1 MAKQGNSRK
10 IIIVIVTL
18 IVVGGLVAAPSFLA
32 GKNNGGSPGG
42 PGGLGG
48 GFGGPPRPGS
58 SQDTLFSVRTDEVA
72 VKTIQAYIEVNGNI
86 VSEHQ
91 VAVVPDA
98 AGKLVS
104 MRVDLGSTVR
114 KGEVI
119 AEVDPSRPGTSY
131 SLSPVY
137 APITGMVVTPP
148 ITVGSTVSTAQTI
161 MTISGNDSLEI
172 EALIPEREIGQL
184 QAGLGAAI
192 SLEAFPG
199 ELFNASV
206 YRVSPVVDPNSRTKK
221 IVLRFAKSDQRI
233 NSGMF
238 ARIKL
243 NTRTYSNVI
252 TIPVEAVVENREI
265 TGVYVLEDTDLVE
278 SIGRVSFREVVPGV
292 SVDGVTEIKAGLS
305 VGEQVVI
312 QGQQFLTDGAS
323 VRIVNRGNDA

>member
-1 MAKQGNSRK
+1 MAKQGKSRK
-10 IIIVIVTL
+10 LLIFIVTL
-18 IVVGGLVAAPSFLA
+18 VVIAGLIIAPSLLAEKSNVGG
-32 GKNNGGSPGG
+32 PGG
-42 PGGLGG
+42 PGS
-48 GFGGPPRPGS
+48 GFGGPPRSVTS
-58 SQDTLFSVRTDEVA
+58 SDTLFSVRINEAEVR
-72 VKTIQAYIEVNGNI
+72 TIQAYIEVNGNI
-86 VSEHQ
+86 ISEHQ

-104 MRVDLGSTVR
+104 MRVDIGVTVR
-114 KGEVI
+114 KGDII
-119 AEVDPSRPGTSY
+119 AEIDPSRPGISY

-148 ITVGSTVSTAQTI
+148 ITVGSTVSTSQTI

-184 QAGLGAAI
+184 QAGLRAAI
-192 SLEAFPG
+192 TLEAFPG
-199 ELFNASV
+199 ETFTAAV

-221 IVLRFAKSDQRI
+221 VVLRFEKTDQRI

-252 TIPVEAVVENREI
+252 TIPTDTLVEMRET
-265 TGVYVLEDTDLVE
+265 TGVYVVEDVNSVDLTGTV
-278 SIGRVSFREVVPGV
+278 IFREVVTGV
-292 SVDGVTEIKAGLS
+292 TVDGVTEIKTGLR

-312 QGQQFLTDGAS
+312 QGQQFLTDGAA
-323 VRIVNRGNDA
+323 VRIVNRRNDA